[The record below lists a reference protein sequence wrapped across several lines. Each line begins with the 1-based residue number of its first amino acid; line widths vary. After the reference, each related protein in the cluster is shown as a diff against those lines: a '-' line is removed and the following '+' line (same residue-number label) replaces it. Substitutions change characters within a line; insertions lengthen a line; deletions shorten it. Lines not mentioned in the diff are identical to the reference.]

1 LHPGLPDAR
10 VATMEPS
17 KTEIDPA
24 GTPLIQRIGAS
35 SIAEIEKLIGELQQ
49 VRNFLE
55 SEGERIQR
63 EAAGCIDL
71 IQRALAS
78 LTVIS
83 DTLSGWRQ
91 AGHPFRGF
99 VKRGSPAEDN

>member
-1 LHPGLPDAR
+1 
-10 VATMEPS
+10 MEAS
-17 KTEIDPA
+17 KAEIDPDS
-24 GTPLIQRIGAS
+24 TPLIQRIGAP
-35 SIAEIEKLIGELQQ
+35 SIAEIEKLIGELQE

-71 IQRALAS
+71 IQRALS
-78 LTVIS
+78 SVTIIS

-91 AGHPFRGF
+91 AEHPLRKFMTS
-99 VKRGSPAEDN
+99 GSTAEDMTSGS

>member
-1 LHPGLPDAR
+1 MD
-10 VATMEPS
+10 PS
-17 KTEIDPA
+17 KTEIDPDSA
-24 GTPLIQRIGAS
+24 PLIHRIGAP
-35 SIAEIEKLIGELQQ
+35 SIAEIEKLIGELQE

-71 IQRALAS
+71 LQRTLAS
-78 LTVIS
+78 VTIIF

-91 AGHPFRGF
+91 AGHPLRELMTG
-99 VKRGSPAEDN
+99 RSTAEDMTSDS